1 MILIQ
6 RLVSYGVLSV
16 VAILV
21 VLMLYGS
28 ISHDPNWHVVE
39 EAVAS
44 DSHPFAGFWKQGD
57 CDEPWGWAIGPAQ
70 PDSYYVSFCAPG
82 GCQEPPAVD
91 SNATTIIDDS
101 SYLVVNPN
109 TMRYRFE
116 GEWITLVRC
125 VDGV

>member
-6 RLVSYGVLSV
+6 RLASYGFLSIL
-16 VAILV
+16 VALV

-28 ISHDPNWHVVE
+28 IRHDPNWHVVE
-39 EAVAS
+39 DAVATS
-44 DSHPFAGFWKQGD
+44 AHPFAGFWKQD
-57 CDEPWGWAIGPAQ
+57 NCAEPWGWAIGPAR

-82 GCQEPPAVD
+82 GCQEQPAVD
-91 SNATTIIDDS
+91 ANTTSIVDDPD
-101 SYLVVNPN
+101 YLVVNLN
-109 TMRYRFE
+109 AMRYRFE